1 MKTLITIILAA
12 VMTPMAWAQ
21 NTDEMREE
29 LVIPLSQPGQ
39 PGTLEVNQVY
49 GGIVVRG
56 YDGNEVIVVARQKR
70 MHQEVTMKNGLRR
83 IQSNTM
89 ALEIEESDNHV
100 NVDSKNWASDG
111 KSVVNLEIQV
121 PRNFSLKLKNIN
133 DGETRVEQVAGDLE
147 ISNINHDITLI
158 DVSGSAVVDS
168 INGHIK
174 AVFTSL
180 GADSQL
186 AITSFNEDVDLTLPA
201 SVKADFKL
209 QTEYGEIFTGF
220 DIDFSTTPPQ
230 VNREKDGG
238 TYKVKLEKWV
248 AGTANGGGAGVTLK
262 SHSGDLIIRTAD

>member
-1 MKTLITIILAA
+1 MNKMMTMIMTMMLAQ
-12 VMTPMAWAQ
+12 VVWAQ

-39 PGTLEVNQVY
+39 PGTLEVNQIY

-70 MHQEVTMKNGLRR
+70 MHQEVTMKNGLRK
-83 IQSNTM
+83 IQSHTM
-89 ALEIEESDNHV
+89 ALEIEENDNHV

-111 KSVVNLEIQV
+111 KAAVNLEIQV

-133 DGETRVEQVAGDLE
+133 DGQTRVEQVTGDLE

-168 INGHIK
+168 INGTIK
-174 AVFTSL
+174 AVYTTL
-180 GADSQL
+180 AADSQL
-186 AITSFNEDVDLTLPA
+186 AFTSFNENVDLTLPA

-209 QTEYGEIFTGF
+209 QTEY
-220 DIDFSTTPPQ
+220 
-230 VNREKDGG
+230 
-238 TYKVKLEKWV
+238 L
-248 AGTANGGGAGVTLK
+248 
-262 SHSGDLIIRTAD
+262 